1 MKKEQTII
9 SWAEEI
15 AGEFDPESLTI
26 HESGSRAEAKDFIV
40 NTLTAEA
47 KELGT
52 YVHPLSGD
60 VMDMWK
66 QKEGSFSYRIGSH
79 IYHIRF
85 LNVPGEYGVS
95 DDEAVA
101 TIEAFCNCCRSGED
115 YKRVAERISAEM
127 HRHCQNELWKFVKQL
142 IRAFAMG
149 RYDERN
155 ETASNEAGAVHGY
168 IVTMMKK

>member
-1 MKKEQTII
+1 MKKEHTII

-40 NTLTAEA
+40 KTLTAEA
-47 KELGT
+47 EKRGT

-101 TIEAFCNCCRSGED
+101 TLEAFCNSGRSGQD
-115 YKRVAERISAEM
+115 YRTVAERISAEM

-142 IRAFAMG
+142 IRAFAGG
-149 RYDERN
+149 RYDDRN
-155 ETASNEAGAVHGY
+155 ATAHDEASAIQGY
-168 IVTMMKK
+168 IVMFMKK